1 MAKRMLS
8 YGSSGED
15 VKELQKALNN
25 VGFSLDVDGKFGAKT
40 QSAVKSYQKN
50 SGLSVDGIVGNN
62 TWTSLYG
69 GVTNN
74 NTTDIKP
81 AISTGENVI
90 TKSSVEI
97 KRPEYKKSEA
107 VVSAENNLNNWEQNK
122 PGEFSSKYSDEIESV
137 LKSIL
142 NREKFNYNINADPLY
157 NQYREQYV
165 INGKKAMMDTI
176 ANASALTGGY
186 ANSYAVS
193 AGNQSYNDYLSNL
206 NDIALDLYTKAYSAY
221 KDKDE
226 MDLERIGI
234 LNDLDKADYDKYRD
248 SLEDYYRDGEYLLK
262 KLSDMSESEY
272 ERFLDEIKG
281 YENDRDFNYQKYLD
295 ELKEKK
301 FYEELDFSKNKFQQ
315 ELEFKKSE
323 AERDQKNKDRNYYL
337 SASKNSTS
345 SSSSKKNQNDTTE
358 TKATILPRTYEQFV
372 YLTGFSG
379 ILNENEFNLRK
390 SAKKEYGSYENYI
403 KEMFYKYGDGRN
415 QAK

>member
-25 VGFSLDVDGKFGAKT
+25 VGFALDVDGKFGAKT
-40 QSAVKSYQKN
+40 QSAVKSYQK
-50 SGLSVDGIVGNN
+50 SKGLSVDGIVGNN
-62 TWTSLYG
+62 TWTSLSG
-69 GVTNN
+69 STTNN
-74 NTTDIKP
+74 NTTDMKP
-81 AISTGENVI
+81 VISTGKNTMTE
-90 TKSSVEI
+90 SSVEI

-165 INGKKAMMDTI
+165 NNGKKAMMDTI

-206 NDIALDLYTKAYSAY
+206 NEIALDLYTKAYSVY
-221 KDKDE
+221 KDKGE

-262 KLSDMSESEY
+262 KLSEMSESEY

-295 ELKEKK
+295 ELKEKQ

-323 AERDQKNKDRNYYL
+323 AERDQKNKDRNYHL

>member
-50 SGLSVDGIVGNN
+50 RGLSVDGIVGNN

-74 NTTDIKP
+74 NTNDMKP
-81 AISTGENVI
+81 VISTGKSTMTE
-90 TKSSVEI
+90 SSVEI

-165 INGKKAMMDTI
+165 KNGKKAMMDTI

-206 NDIALDLYTKAYSAY
+206 NDIALDLYTKAYSVY
-221 KDKDE
+221 KDKGE

-272 ERFLDEIKG
+272 ERFLDEIKC

-295 ELKEKK
+295 ELKEKQ

-315 ELEFKKSE
+315 ELEFKKTE

-337 SASKNSTS
+337 SASKSSTS

-372 YLTGFSG
+372 YLTDFSG